1 MRKHWKWILPLAAV
15 IIVAVIALCWRFAY
29 PRITE
34 YGFDRE
40 VSDQEREARLRI
52 VQQAESW
59 LGAREGDELH
69 QEIMDIYNSHEPLAQ
84 GYEITHED
92 NWCAVFG
99 SVAAIQCGMTDII
112 PTECGCDRQIKLFQA
127 LDSWEEA
134 DDYVPLPGDLIYY
147 VWKPLEGVEDCN
159 QETDHV
165 GIIVGV
171 AGDQLIVIE
180 GNCADAVRCRVVS
193 INDPVIRGFAI
204 PDYAGYLEEQRA

>member
-59 LGAREGDELH
+59 LGTREGDELH

-84 GYEITHED
+84 GYEIGLD
-92 NWCAVFG
+92 DDWCAAFG
-99 SVAAIQCGMTDII
+99 SVAAIQCGMTEII
-112 PTECGCDRQIKLFQA
+112 PTECGCERQIGLFE
-127 LDSWEEA
+127 DWGCWVED
-134 DDYVPLPGDLIYY
+134 DDYIPLPGDYIFYC
-147 VWKPLEGVEDCN
+147 WSDKGVGDCTGWSN
-159 QETDHV
+159 HV
-165 GIIVGV
+165 GIV
-171 AGDQLIVIE
+171 AGTAGGFIKVIE
-180 GNCADAVRCRVVS
+180 GNYDDSVKIRY
-193 INDPVIRGFAI
+193 IPVNAKGIRGFGV
-204 PDYAGYLEEQRA
+204 PDYQSEMGL